1 LGALYTLRPMPKF
14 YEIHIWSAYLFLY
27 ALQEEASTPQRVVLK
42 KVTFKSTGMYR
53 CEVTA
58 VVRKKGSEGYPEIQE
73 FVMKESIN
81 RMTVVG
87 KNLKVI
93 FYSIFQTN

>member
-1 LGALYTLRPMPKF
+1 
-14 YEIHIWSAYLFLY
+14 LF
-27 ALQEEASTPQRVVLK
+27 QEEASTPQRVVLK

-58 VVRKKGSEGYPEIQE
+58 VVRQKGVAGYHGIQE

-87 KNLKVI
+87 K
-93 FYSIFQTN
+93 FYFTECVTDSD